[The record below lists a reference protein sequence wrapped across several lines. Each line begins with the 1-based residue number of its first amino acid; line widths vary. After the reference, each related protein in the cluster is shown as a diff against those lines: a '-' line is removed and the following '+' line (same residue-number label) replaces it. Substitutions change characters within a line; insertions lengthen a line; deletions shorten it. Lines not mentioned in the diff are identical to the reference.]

1 MTKNIAGKQATK
13 RRFYKW
19 HRVIGLTALIPII
32 SWTISGFSHPL
43 MSNWLRPSIPQ
54 ETFVPATQNKIA
66 PKISLQQVMAMHNI
80 VEVRNFSLIKFNKGS
95 YYQILDRDSVYNYYS
110 TADGSFLPYGDKAY
124 AEYLARYFTQDK
136 TSPIK
141 EMTFQTTFDR
151 HYQPI
156 NRLLPVWKVTFD
168 RPDGMDVYVETA
180 QSRMGTFNNNTRKF
194 FLVLFEQMHT
204 WNFLAA
210 IGGEQFRLIVLLVVV
225 SIMFFSMLSGLMV
238 YGLFWKKFKE
248 VTQKKKNNGAEDKR
262 VIHRY
267 HRQLGLIMSV
277 LMLTFTVSGAF
288 HLYISLYNLK
298 KNSNDYQ
305 QLISI
310 KDLKLSNLKLPV
322 ADSTILRVG
331 VAKFNNKN
339 YYQILTNKKQVLYID
354 ATNGEELQEG
364 DAEFARFLAG
374 YYIAEE
380 KVNRK
385 QKIYARTLVTSIKQ
399 FTNDYGFIN
408 KRLPVEQVSYPN
420 DGDWYI
426 ETTSAKLATKVDG
439 TDRAEGLTFIFLHK
453 FFWMTWAGKDI
464 RDIVSM
470 LAALGILV
478 VSLLGLTAF
487 IKNK

>member
-1 MTKNIAGKQATK
+1 MKKNTANNQGAK

-19 HRVIGLTALIPII
+19 HRILGLTALIPII
-32 SWTISGFSHPL
+32 GWTISGLSHPL
-43 MSNWLRPSIPQ
+43 MSNWLRPAIAK
-54 ETFVPATQNKIA
+54 EIFVQPTQDKIA
-66 PKISLQQVMAMHNI
+66 PRVSLQQVLEMHNI
-80 VEVRNFSLIKFNKGS
+80 TEVRNFSLIKFNKGA
-95 YYQILDRDSVYNYYS
+95 YYQILGSNNVYDYYS
-110 TADGSFLPYGDKAY
+110 VTDGSFLPNGDKGY
-124 AEYLARYFTQDK
+124 AEYLARYFTQDN

-141 EMTFQTTFDR
+141 KMRLQTTFDGY
-151 HYQPI
+151 YQPI
-156 NRLLPVWKVTFD
+156 NRLLPVWKVTFA

-194 FLVLFEQMHT
+194 FLVLFEQLHT
-204 WNFLAA
+204 WQFLAA
-210 IGGEQFRLIVLLVVV
+210 IGGEQFRLIVLMVVV
-225 SIMFFSMLSGLMV
+225 SIIFLSMLSGLTV
-238 YGLFWKKFKE
+238 YGLFWKKFRE
-248 VTQKKKNNGAEDKR
+248 VTQKKKNNGTEDKR

-288 HLYISLYNLK
+288 HIYISLYNLK
-298 KNSNDYQ
+298 ENNNDYR
-305 QLISI
+305 QLINI
-310 KDLKLSNLKLPV
+310 QELKLSNLKLPI
-322 ADSTILRVG
+322 ADSTILRIG
-331 VAKFNNKN
+331 LAKFNDKT
-339 YYQILTNKKQVLYID
+339 YYQILTDKKQVRYVD
-354 ATNGEELQEG
+354 AANGVELADG
-364 DAEFARFLAG
+364 DAYYARFLAG
-374 YYIAEE
+374 YYMKAE
-380 KVNRK
+380 KINRK
-385 QKIYARTLVTSIKQ
+385 QKIYARTVVIPIKQ

-408 KRLPVEQVSYPN
+408 KRLPVQQVSYPN

-426 ETTSAKLATKVDG
+426 ETTSAKLAAKVDG